1 MHFFQLK
8 RILAQTSQHHAPAAR
23 TKIRRQ
29 IGAF

>member
-1 MHFFQLK
+1 MQLFQLE

-23 TKIRRQ
+23 TKIHRQ